1 MGIAIFLICLYLSC
15 RYYKEANNIMEKIF
29 SDENER
35 KETDSVGASESIRR
49 KQGRSLR
56 QGERRDL
63 RGTDQRLRA

>member
-1 MGIAIFLICLYLSC
+1 
-15 RYYKEANNIMEKIF
+15 MEKIF

-35 KETDSVGASESIRR
+35 KETDSVGASKGIRR

-63 RGTDQRLRA
+63 RGTDQRIRA

>member
-1 MGIAIFLICLYLSC
+1 MDIVIFLVCLYLSC

-35 KETDSVGASESIRR
+35 KGTDSVGAAESIRR

-56 QGERRDL
+56 QGKRRDF
-63 RGTDQRLRA
+63 RRTDQRIRA